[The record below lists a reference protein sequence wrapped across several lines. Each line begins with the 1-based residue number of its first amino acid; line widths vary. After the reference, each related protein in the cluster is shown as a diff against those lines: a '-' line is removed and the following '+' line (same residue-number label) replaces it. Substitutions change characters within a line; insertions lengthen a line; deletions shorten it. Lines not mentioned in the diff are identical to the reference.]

1 MQVGSLRVI
10 ETSISSEKEL
20 SKNRG
25 IIKSVRALTKYL
37 QTWKDS
43 NRKLKENQLL
53 IWVRK

>member
-1 MQVGSLRVI
+1 MQVGSLKAI

-20 SKNRG
+20 SKNRD

-53 IWVRK
+53 ICVRK